1 MIPIYGHDSLGK
13 KGPFQLLDAFERK
26 GLDVESKLI
35 AFRDTELY
43 DRIAERAAKDNKS
56 FADTCRDLMRFALE
70 TTDNRIADNVIP
82 FQTKTAT
89 RRFGKS
95 LNTVSLR
102 DDPLGTMLEAG
113 DITEAQYEIG
123 RAVEWHFRQ
132 WHGQNVRSNFP
143 SRERVS
149 ESGVHGVWHKEDGK
163 LQLTPR
169 DLSSIP
175 TNDEVAQAREFLRQA
190 RETLSATAYQLVAD
204 VIYNKKPTLRVQQ
217 FGAALDN
224 LAPLCGYATHK
235 QAA

>member
-1 MIPIYGHDSLGK
+1 LK
-13 KGPFQLLDAFERK
+13 ERD
-26 GLDVESKLI
+26 LDVESKLI
-35 AFRDTELY
+35 SFRDTELY
-43 DRIAERAAKDNKS
+43 DRIAEKAARDNKS
-56 FADTCRDLMRFALE
+56 FPDTCRDLMQFALD
-70 TTDNRIADNVIP
+70 TTDNRIADNVVP
-82 FQTKTAT
+82 FGTKTAT

-102 DDPLGTMLEAG
+102 DEPLGTMLEAG
-113 DITEAQYEIG
+113 EITETQYEIG
-123 RAVEWHFRQ
+123 RVVEWHFLK

-190 RETLSATAYQLVAD
+190 REALGFAWYQLIAN
-204 VIYNKKPTLRVQQ
+204 VIYNKKPTLKTQQ
-217 FGAALDN
+217 FGAALN
-224 LAPLCGYATHK
+224 KLAPLCGYATERI
-235 QAA
+235 AA